1 MTDGESRIENL
12 MKVSLKMRTDPQHPD
27 QAASFEFIY
36 GVGPDG
42 ITPFEKALFGKGV
55 GDHVQFDGDFFSGNE
70 ALGHLSMPLCE
81 QTGIASPVAMQV
93 TVQNVVKALDRE
105 VVKAMAFGGSCGD
118 CDCGCG
124 GH

>member
-1 MTDGESRIENL
+1 MTDGERRIENL
-12 MKVSLKMRTDPQHPD
+12 MKVSLTIHTDKQLPD
-27 QAASFEFIY
+27 HAARFEFIY

-55 GDHVQFDGDFFSGNE
+55 GDHIQLEGEACCSNE
-70 ALGHLSMPLCE
+70 ALGHLREALCE
-81 QTGIASPVAMQV
+81 QTGIASPVAMRV

-105 VVKAMAFGGSCGD
+105 VVKAMASGGGCGD

>member
-12 MKVSLKMRTDPQHPD
+12 MKVSLDIRTDKQNRDH
-27 QAASFEFIY
+27 AASFEFIY
-36 GVGPDG
+36 GIGPDG
-42 ITPFEKALFGKGV
+42 ITPFEKALFGKRV
-55 GDHVQFDGDFFSGNE
+55 GDHIQFEGESFSGNE

-81 QTGIASPVAMQV
+81 QTGIASPVAMQI
-93 TVQNVVKALDRE
+93 TVKNVVKAPDRE
-105 VVKAMAFGGSCGD
+105 VVKAIASGGGCGD